1 MPILPLA
8 LKSLLN
14 RRFSALLT
22 LLSIALS
29 VTLLVGVER
38 IRMEAYNSFTNTVS
52 GTDLIIGARSGQV
65 QLLLYSV
72 FHIGTPTNNLS
83 WESYQALAADRRVAW
98 TIPISLGDSHQGYPV
113 IGTNQDYFRHFRF
126 GDKRQLEL
134 AEGRPFDGVHEAV
147 LGAEVAAKLGY
158 QMDDA
163 IIVAHGAGKVSFT
176 QHDNQPFKVV
186 GILRRTGTPVD
197 HTVHIPLEGIEA
209 IHLGWIGGR
218 PMPGRQI
225 TAEQA
230 LNKDLTPNNITAAF
244 VGLESKLGVFHFQ
257 RKVNGYRQEP
267 LTAILPGV
275 ALQELWRLIGMV
287 EKALLTISGFVVVVG
302 IVGLLTAL
310 LTGIDGRRREMA
322 ILRSVGARPYQIAAL
337 IIGEAGFLTLLGALL
352 GMALL
357 YILLLAG
364 QPLAEAWLGLY
375 LPVSAPTLMEL
386 ALLGGVVL
394 AGLLAGIIPA
404 WRAYRNSLADGM
416 SIRL

>member
-257 RKVNGYRQEP
+257 RKVNSYRQEP

-287 EKALLTISGFVVVVG
+287 EKALLTISGFVVVMG